1 MDKIA
6 KNTDQLVTLNLNID
20 GVVID
25 YSDVIDLQVIFYQKK
40 DDVLS
45 FKSFVNNEVDFVGSP
60 PTQAVTTLNRQSI
73 NKVPNGRLYCQV
85 DVYLTNP
92 DFIDGKKLTMT
103 DILIGELID
112 VA

>member
-1 MDKIA
+1 MDRIP
-6 KNTDQLVTLNLNID
+6 KNTDQLVTLNLNVD

-25 YSDVIDLQVIFYQKK
+25 FSTIIDLQVLFYQKK

-45 FKSFVNNEVDFVGSP
+45 FKSFVNGEVEFVGSP

-73 NKVPNGRLYCQV
+73 QKVPNGKLYCQV
-85 DVYLTNP
+85 DVFITDA
-92 DFIDGKKLTMT
+92 DFIDGKKMTIT

-112 VA
+112 IA